1 MRRKGHLEIGEEK
14 KDKDT
19 ERKDKGK
26 EVITLIIKKV
36 KMSIEKGNEGK
47 VQKKNR
53 KKTTRKAESIKLEKG

>member
-36 KMSIEKGNEGK
+36 KMSIEKGNEGN
-47 VQKKNR
+47 VQKK
-53 KKTTRKAESIKLEKG
+53 KTGKRRRGKLKV